1 VFFLGC
7 RLVKDT
13 SQWNNATEG
22 LNSEQANCEQISANL
37 IELDEENLAR
47 HVQEAT
53 LKRDE
58 ANAKLEK

>member
-1 VFFLGC
+1 M
-7 RLVKDT
+7 KDT

-47 HVQEAT
+47 QVQEAT
-53 LKRDE
+53 IKRDE
-58 ANAKLEK
+58 ANAELEK